1 MAAASVH
8 RAHAD
13 SGRESDLYGRADK
26 WSGLR
31 QSNQTARDDKSA
43 GRWGLY
49 LRADDALPAPREVRS
64 NLTLFIKDGEI
75 LAFRRS
81 EQLINAE
88 NIDKIYGINYERY
101 EDRL

>member
-49 LRADDALPAPREVRS
+49 LRADDALPTPREIRFKFDAVYKRRRNFS
-64 NLTLFIKDGEI
+64 L
-75 LAFRRS
+75 LA
-81 EQLINAE
+81 
-88 NIDKIYGINYERY
+88 
-101 EDRL
+101 